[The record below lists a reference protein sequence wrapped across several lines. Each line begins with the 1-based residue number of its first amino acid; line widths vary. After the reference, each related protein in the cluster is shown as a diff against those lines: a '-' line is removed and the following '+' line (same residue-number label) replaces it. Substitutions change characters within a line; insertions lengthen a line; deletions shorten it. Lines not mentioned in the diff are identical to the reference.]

1 MAAYLNNQ
9 QQVQIP
15 MDMHHENI
23 PLQRMNTREEATE
36 RQRIRDIFDKY
47 DKHNTGLLSVQE
59 LKRMINHRRCPD
71 LPKGFVKNL
80 MKTADLNNDG
90 HLDFEEFYQ
99 MSREHHY
106 LFRDMC
112 VWYCR
117 MVVPNRNPAIADEP
131 GAASAFQRQI
141 STATVIS
148 ERDGEYE
155 RSMTFW
161 PPPLT
166 MIVFS
171 IVEIIFFV
179 IDIVK
184 TNNQLGTSTN
194 GPMATLFI
202 YNPQLRE
209 QAWRFVTYMFVHI
222 GFMHI
227 VMNLLV
233 QIFLGV
239 ALELVHCW
247 WRVALVYLAGVLA
260 GSMGTSIFS
269 PRVFLAGA
277 SGGVYALITAHIA
290 TIIMNWRQMEYAIV
304 QLFVFVVFCVTD
316 LSVSIYNSIYDPFDK
331 VGYIAHASGALAGFL
346 VGIGVLRNLKVNA
359 WERKLWWFAV
369 TIYFM
374 LMSAGILFHI
384 FNPNHFYPVFA

>member
-9 QQVQIP
+9 QRMQRP
-15 MDMHHENI
+15 MDPAHEII
-23 PLQRMNTREEATE
+23 PLQRLTTREEATE
-36 RQRIRDIFDKY
+36 RQKIRDIFDKY
-47 DKHNTGLLSVQE
+47 DRDRTGLLSIQE
-59 LKRMINHRRCPD
+59 LKRMINARRCPD
-71 LPKGFVKNL
+71 LPKGFVRQMLKA
-80 MKTADLNNDG
+80 ADHNNDG

-99 MSREHHY
+99 MSREHNY

-112 VWYCR
+112 VRYCKL
-117 MVVPNRNPAIADEP
+117 VVPNRNPAVADEP
-131 GAASAFQRQI
+131 GSAFQRQI
-141 STATVIS
+141 SVGTVIS

-155 RSMTFW
+155 RSMSFW

-179 IDIVK
+179 VDIVE
-184 TNNQLGTSTN
+184 TNNQMGTSTN

-247 WRVALVYLAGVLA
+247 WRVALVYLAGVAA

-290 TIIMNWRQMEYAIV
+290 TIIMNWSQMEYAIV
-304 QLFVFVVFCVTD
+304 QLFVFLVFCVTD

-331 VGYIAHASGALAGFL
+331 VGYIAHASGAVAGFL
-346 VGIGVLRNLKVNA
+346 VGIGVLRNLKVNP
-359 WERKLWWFAV
+359 WERKLWWLAV
-369 TIYFM
+369 TVYFS
-374 LMSAGILFHI
+374 LMGAGVLFHI
-384 FNPNHFYPVFA
+384 LHPNHFYPLFA

>member
-1 MAAYLNNQ
+1 MASYLNNQ

-15 MDMHHENI
+15 MGGQHEII
-23 PLQRMNTREEATE
+23 PLQRMTTREEATE
-36 RQRIRDIFDKY
+36 RQRIRDIFDRY
-47 DKHNTGLLSVQE
+47 DKAGTGLLSIQE

-71 LPKGFVKNL
+71 LPKGFVKKL
-80 MKTADLNNDG
+80 LKQADQNNDG

-112 VWYCR
+112 VRYCR
-117 MVVPNRNPAIADEP
+117 LVVPSRNPATDDE
-131 GAASAFQRQI
+131 
-141 STATVIS
+141 T
-148 ERDGEYE
+148 DGEYE
-155 RSMTFW
+155 RSMTFC

-166 MIVFS
+166 MLIFS
-171 IVEIIFFV
+171 IVEIIFFA

-290 TIIMNWRQMEYAIV
+290 TIIMNWSQMEYAIV
-304 QLFVFVVFCVTD
+304 QLFVFLVFCVTD
-316 LSVSIYNSIYDPFDK
+316 LTVSIYNSFNDPFDK

-346 VGIGVLRNLKVNA
+346 VGIGVLRNLRVNP
-359 WERKLWWFAV
+359 WERRLWWCAV
-369 TIYFM
+369 TVYFL
-374 LMSAGILFHI
+374 LMGGGIMYHI

>member
-1 MAAYLNNQ
+1 MASYLNNQ
-9 QQVQIP
+9 QQMQHP
-15 MDMHHENI
+15 SGSTHEII
-23 PLQRMNTREEATE
+23 PLQRMTTREEIAE

-47 DKHNTGLLSVQE
+47 DRNGTGSLSIQE
-59 LKRMINHRRCPD
+59 LKRMINNRRCPD
-71 LPKGFVKNL
+71 LPKGFAKNL
-80 MKTADLNNDG
+80 LKTADQNNDG
-90 HLDFEEFYQ
+90 RLDFEEFYQ

-112 VWYCR
+112 VRYCKL
-117 MVVPNRNPAIADEP
+117 VIPSRNPIIADE
-131 GAASAFQRQI
+131 
-141 STATVIS
+141 T
-148 ERDGEYE
+148 DGEYE

-166 MIVFS
+166 MIIFS

-179 IDIVK
+179 IDIIE
-184 TNNQLGTSTN
+184 TNNQMGTSTN

-247 WRVALVYLAGVLA
+247 WRVALVYLAGVVA

-290 TIIMNWRQMEYAIV
+290 TIIMNWSQMEYAIV
-304 QLFVFVVFCVTD
+304 QLFVFLVFCVTD

-331 VGYIAHASGALAGFL
+331 VGYIAHASGAVAGFL
-346 VGIGVLRNLKVNA
+346 VGIGVLRNLKVNP

-369 TIYFM
+369 TIYFL
-374 LMSAGILFHI
+374 LMTAGVLFHI
-384 FNPNHFYPVFA
+384 FYPNHFYPVFA

>member
-9 QQVQIP
+9 QQMQSP
-15 MDMHHENI
+15 TDAPHEII
-23 PLQRMNTREEATE
+23 PLQRLTTREEATE

-47 DKHNTGLLSVQE
+47 DRNKTGLLSIQE
-59 LKRMINHRRCPD
+59 LKRMINNRRCPD
-71 LPKGFVKNL
+71 LPKGFAKNL
-80 MKTADLNNDG
+80 LKTADQNNDG

-112 VWYCR
+112 VRYCKL
-117 MVVPNRNPAIADEP
+117 VVPSRNPMTVDE
-131 GAASAFQRQI
+131 
-141 STATVIS
+141 T
-148 ERDGEYE
+148 DGEYE
-155 RSMTFW
+155 RSMSLW

-179 IDIVK
+179 IDIIE
-184 TNNQLGTSTN
+184 TNNQMGTSTN

-202 YNPQLRE
+202 YNPQLRQE
-209 QAWRFVTYMFVHI
+209 AWRFVTYMFVHI

-290 TIIMNWRQMEYAIV
+290 TIVMNWSQMEYAIV
-304 QLFVFVVFCVTD
+304 QLFVFLVFCVTD

-369 TIYFM
+369 TIYFL
-374 LMSAGILFHI
+374 LMGAGVLFHI
-384 FNPNHFYPVFA
+384 FYPDRFFPKFA

>member
-1 MAAYLNNQ
+1 MQ
-9 QQVQIP
+9 RP
-15 MDMHHENI
+15 MDPAHEII
-23 PLQRMNTREEATE
+23 PLQRLTTREEATE
-36 RQRIRDIFDKY
+36 RQKIRDIFDKY
-47 DKHNTGLLSVQE
+47 DRDRTGLLSIQE
-59 LKRMINHRRCPD
+59 LKRMINARRCPD
-71 LPKGFVKNL
+71 LPKGFVRQMLKA
-80 MKTADLNNDG
+80 ADHNNDG

-99 MSREHHY
+99 MSREHNY

-112 VWYCR
+112 VRYCKL
-117 MVVPNRNPAIADEP
+117 VVPNRNPAVADEP
-131 GAASAFQRQI
+131 GSAFQRQI
-141 STATVIS
+141 SVGTVIS

-155 RSMTFW
+155 RSMSFW

-179 IDIVK
+179 VDIVE
-184 TNNQLGTSTN
+184 TNNQMGTSTN

-247 WRVALVYLAGVLA
+247 WRVALVYLAGVAA

-290 TIIMNWRQMEYAIV
+290 TIIMNWSQMEYAIV
-304 QLFVFVVFCVTD
+304 QLFVFLVFCVTD

-331 VGYIAHASGALAGFL
+331 VGYIAHASGAVAGFL
-346 VGIGVLRNLKVNA
+346 VGIGVLRNLKVNP
-359 WERKLWWFAV
+359 WERKLWWLAV
-369 TIYFM
+369 TVYFS
-374 LMSAGILFHI
+374 LMGAGVLFHI
-384 FNPNHFYPVFA
+384 LHPNHFYPLFA

>member
-1 MAAYLNNQ
+1 MAYLNNQ
-9 QQVQIP
+9 QQVQIS
-15 MDMHHENI
+15 MGGQHEII
-23 PLQRMNTREEATE
+23 PLQRMTTREEATE

-47 DKHNTGLLSVQE
+47 DKNGTGLLSIQE

-71 LPKGFVKNL
+71 LPKGFVKKL
-80 MKTADLNNDG
+80 HKQADQNNDG
-90 HLDFEEFYQ
+90 QLDFEEFYQ
-99 MSREHHY
+99 MSREHQY

-112 VWYCR
+112 VRYCR
-117 MVVPNRNPAIADEP
+117 LVVPSRNPAVADEP
-131 GAASAFQRQI
+131 
-141 STATVIS
+141 
-148 ERDGEYE
+148 DGEYE
-155 RSMTFW
+155 RSMTFC

-166 MIVFS
+166 MIIFS
-171 IVEIIFFV
+171 IVEIIFFA

-202 YNPQLRE
+202 YNPQLRQ

-290 TIIMNWRQMEYAIV
+290 TIIMNWSQMEYAIV
-304 QLFVFVVFCVTD
+304 QLFVFLVFCVTD
-316 LSVSIYNSIYDPFDK
+316 LTVSIYNSFNDPFDK

-346 VGIGVLRNLKVNA
+346 VGIGVLRNLKVNP

-369 TIYFM
+369 TIYFL
-374 LMSAGILFHI
+374 LMGGGIMYHI
-384 FNPNHFYPVFA
+384 FYPNHFYPVFA

>member
-9 QQVQIP
+9 QQMPGPTDPV
-15 MDMHHENI
+15 HEII
-23 PLQRMNTREEATE
+23 PLQRMTTREEATE

-47 DKHNTGLLSVQE
+47 DRSKTGLLSIQE
-59 LKRMINHRRCPD
+59 LKRMINSRRCPD

-80 MKTADLNNDG
+80 MKNADQNNDG
-90 HLDFEEFYQ
+90 HLDFDEFYQ
-99 MSREHHY
+99 LSREHHY

-112 VWYCR
+112 VRYCKL
-117 MVVPNRNPAIADEP
+117 VCPSRNPATVDE
-131 GAASAFQRQI
+131 
-141 STATVIS
+141 T
-148 ERDGEYE
+148 DGEYE
-155 RSMTFW
+155 RSMSLW

-171 IVEIIFFV
+171 LVEIIFFV
-179 IDIVK
+179 VDIIK
-184 TNNQLGTSTN
+184 TNNQMGTSTN

-202 YNPQLRE
+202 YNPQLRQE
-209 QAWRFVTYMFVHI
+209 AWRFQTYMFVHI

-290 TIIMNWRQMEYAIV
+290 TIIMNWSQMEYAIV
-304 QLFVFVVFCVTD
+304 QLFVFLVFCVTD
-316 LSVSIYNSIYDPFDK
+316 LSVSIYNSIYDPYDK

-346 VGIGVLRNLKVNA
+346 VGIGVLRNLRVRP

-369 TIYFM
+369 TIYFL
-374 LMSAGILFHI
+374 LMAAGLMFHI
-384 FNPNHFYPVFA
+384 FYPAHFYPTFA

>member
-1 MAAYLNNQ
+1 MQ
-9 QQVQIP
+9 HP
-15 MDMHHENI
+15 TDPHHEII
-23 PLQRMNTREEATE
+23 PLQRMTTREEATE

-47 DKHNTGLLSVQE
+47 DRNRTGLLSIQE
-59 LKRMINHRRCPD
+59 LKRMINNRRCPD

-80 MKTADLNNDG
+80 LKTADTNNDG

-112 VWYCR
+112 VRYCKL
-117 MVVPNRNPAIADEP
+117 VVPSRNPATVDE
-131 GAASAFQRQI
+131 
-141 STATVIS
+141 T
-148 ERDGEYE
+148 DGEYE
-155 RSMTFW
+155 RSMSLW

-179 IDIVK
+179 IDIIE
-184 TNNQLGTSTN
+184 TNNQMGTSTN

-290 TIIMNWRQMEYAIV
+290 TIIMNWSQMEYAIV
-304 QLFVFVVFCVTD
+304 QLFVFLVFCVTD
-316 LSVSIYNSIYDPFDK
+316 LSVSIYNSIYDPYDK

-346 VGIGVLRNLKVNA
+346 VGIGVLRNLRVRP
-359 WERKLWWFAV
+359 WERKLWWCAV
-369 TIYFM
+369 TIYFL
-374 LMSAGILFHI
+374 LMAAGVMFHI
-384 FNPNHFYPVFA
+384 FYPDHFYPKFA

>member
-9 QQVQIP
+9 QRMQRP
-15 MDMHHENI
+15 MDPAHEII
-23 PLQRMNTREEATE
+23 PLQRLTTREEATE
-36 RQRIRDIFDKY
+36 RQKIRDIFDKY
-47 DKHNTGLLSVQE
+47 DRDRTGLLSIQE
-59 LKRMINHRRCPD
+59 LKRMINARRCPD
-71 LPKGFVKNL
+71 LPKGFVRQMLKA
-80 MKTADLNNDG
+80 ADHNNDG

-99 MSREHHY
+99 MSREHNY

-112 VWYCR
+112 VRYCKL
-117 MVVPNRNPAIADEP
+117 VVPNRNPAVADEP
-131 GAASAFQRQI
+131 
-141 STATVIS
+141 
-148 ERDGEYE
+148 DGEYE
-155 RSMTFW
+155 RSMSFW

-179 IDIVK
+179 VDIVE
-184 TNNQLGTSTN
+184 TNNQMGTSTN

-247 WRVALVYLAGVLA
+247 WRVALVYLAGVAA

-290 TIIMNWRQMEYAIV
+290 TIIMNWSQMEYAIV
-304 QLFVFVVFCVTD
+304 QLFVFLVFCVTD

-331 VGYIAHASGALAGFL
+331 VGYIAHASGAVAGFL
-346 VGIGVLRNLKVNA
+346 VGIGVLRNLKVNP
-359 WERKLWWFAV
+359 WERKLWWLAV
-369 TIYFM
+369 TVYFS
-374 LMSAGILFHI
+374 LMGAGVLFHI
-384 FNPNHFYPVFA
+384 LHPNHFYPLFA

>member
-9 QQVQIP
+9 QQMQRP
-15 MDMHHENI
+15 MDPPHEII
-23 PLQRMNTREEATE
+23 PLQRMTTREEATE
-36 RQRIRDIFDKY
+36 RQRIRDIFDRY
-47 DKHNTGLLSVQE
+47 DRDRTGLLSIQE
-59 LKRMINHRRCPD
+59 LKRMINTRRCPD

-80 MKTADLNNDG
+80 MKNADQNNDG

-112 VWYCR
+112 VRYCKL
-117 MVVPNRNPAIADEP
+117 VVPNRNPATADE
-131 GAASAFQRQI
+131 
-141 STATVIS
+141 T
-148 ERDGEYE
+148 DGEYE
-155 RSMTFW
+155 RSMSLW

-179 IDIVK
+179 IDIIE
-184 TNNQLGTSTN
+184 TNNQMGTSTN

-202 YNPQLRE
+202 YNPQLRQE
-209 QAWRFVTYMFVHI
+209 AWRFVTYMFVHI

-227 VMNLLV
+227 VMNLMV

-247 WRVALVYLAGVLA
+247 WRVALVYIAGVLA

-290 TIIMNWRQMEYAIV
+290 TIIMNWSQMEYAIV
-304 QLFVFVVFCVTD
+304 QLFVFLVFCVTD
-316 LSVSIYNSIYDPFDK
+316 LSVSIYNSIYDPYDK

-346 VGIGVLRNLKVNA
+346 VGIGVLRNLRVRP
-359 WERKLWWFAV
+359 WERKLWWCAV
-369 TIYFM
+369 TIYFL
-374 LMSAGILFHI
+374 LMGAGVMFHI
-384 FNPNHFYPVFA
+384 FYPDHFYPKFA

>member
-1 MAAYLNNQ
+1 MAYLNNQ
-9 QQVQIP
+9 QQVQHP
-15 MDMHHENI
+15 MNPPHEII
-23 PLQRMNTREEATE
+23 PLQRMTTREEIDE

-47 DKHNTGLLSVQE
+47 DRDHTGHLSILE
-59 LKRMINHRRCPD
+59 LKRMINSRRCPD
-71 LPKGFVKNL
+71 LPKGFAKKL
-80 MKTADLNNDG
+80 MKTADQNNDG
-90 HLDFEEFYQ
+90 FLDFEEFYQ
-99 MSREHHY
+99 MSREHNY

-112 VWYCR
+112 VRYCK
-117 MVVPNRNPAIADEP
+117 MIVPSRNPVVADEP
-131 GAASAFQRQI
+131 
-141 STATVIS
+141 
-148 ERDGEYE
+148 DGEYE

-179 IDIVK
+179 IDIIE
-184 TNNQLGTSTN
+184 TNNQQGTSTS

-202 YNPQLRE
+202 YSPQLRQ

-247 WRVALVYLAGVLA
+247 WRVALVYLAGVVA

-290 TIIMNWRQMEYAIV
+290 TIIMNWGQMEYAIV
-304 QLFVFVVFCVTD
+304 QLFVFLVFCVTD

-346 VGIGVLRNLKVNA
+346 VGIGVLRNLKINP
-359 WERKLWWFAV
+359 WERKLWWVAV
-369 TIYFM
+369 TIYFL
-374 LMSAGILFHI
+374 LMGAGVLYHI
-384 FNPNHFYPVFA
+384 FNPDHFYPTFA

>member
-9 QQVQIP
+9 QQMQSP
-15 MDMHHENI
+15 TDAPHEII
-23 PLQRMNTREEATE
+23 PLQRLSTREEATE

-47 DKHNTGLLSVQE
+47 DRNKTGLLSMQE
-59 LKRMINHRRCPD
+59 LRRMINNRRCPD

-80 MKTADLNNDG
+80 LKTADQNNDG

-112 VWYCR
+112 VRYCKL
-117 MVVPNRNPAIADEP
+117 VVPSRNPMTVDE
-131 GAASAFQRQI
+131 
-141 STATVIS
+141 T
-148 ERDGEYE
+148 DGEYE
-155 RSMTFW
+155 RSMSLW

-179 IDIVK
+179 IDIIE
-184 TNNQLGTSTN
+184 TNNQMGTSTN

-202 YNPQLRE
+202 YSPQLRQE
-209 QAWRFVTYMFVHI
+209 AWRFVTYMFVHI

-247 WRVALVYLAGVLA
+247 WRVALVYLAGVAA

-290 TIIMNWRQMEYAIV
+290 TIIMNWSQMEYAIV
-304 QLFVFVVFCVTD
+304 QLFVFLVFCVTD

-369 TIYFM
+369 TIYFL
-374 LMSAGILFHI
+374 LMGAGVLFHI
-384 FNPNHFYPVFA
+384 FYPDRFYPIFA

>member
-131 GAASAFQRQI
+131 
-141 STATVIS
+141 
-148 ERDGEYE
+148 DGEYE

>member
-9 QQVQIP
+9 QQMQHP
-15 MDMHHENI
+15 TDPHHEII
-23 PLQRMNTREEATE
+23 PLQRMTTREEATE

-47 DKHNTGLLSVQE
+47 DRNRTGLLSIQE
-59 LKRMINHRRCPD
+59 LKRMINNRRCPD

-80 MKTADLNNDG
+80 LKTADTNNDG

-112 VWYCR
+112 VRYCKL
-117 MVVPNRNPAIADEP
+117 VVPSRNPATVDE
-131 GAASAFQRQI
+131 
-141 STATVIS
+141 T
-148 ERDGEYE
+148 DGEYE
-155 RSMTFW
+155 RSMSLW

-179 IDIVK
+179 IDIIE
-184 TNNQLGTSTN
+184 TNNQMGTSTN

-290 TIIMNWRQMEYAIV
+290 TIIMNWSQMEYAIV
-304 QLFVFVVFCVTD
+304 QLFVFLVFCVTD
-316 LSVSIYNSIYDPFDK
+316 LSVSIYNSIYDPYDK

-346 VGIGVLRNLKVNA
+346 VGIGVLRNLRVRP
-359 WERKLWWFAV
+359 WERKLWWCAV
-369 TIYFM
+369 TIYFL
-374 LMSAGILFHI
+374 LMAAGVMFHI
-384 FNPNHFYPVFA
+384 FYPDHFYPKFA

>member
-9 QQVQIP
+9 QQMQRP
-15 MDMHHENI
+15 MDGPHEII
-23 PLQRMNTREEATE
+23 PLQRMTTREEATE

-47 DKHNTGLLSVQE
+47 DRNRTGLLSIQE
-59 LKRMINHRRCPD
+59 LKRMINNRRCPD

-80 MKTADLNNDG
+80 MKAADQNNDG

-112 VWYCR
+112 VRYCR
-117 MVVPNRNPAIADEP
+117 LVVPSRNPAVTDEP
-131 GAASAFQRQI
+131 
-141 STATVIS
+141 
-148 ERDGEYE
+148 DGEYE

-171 IVEIIFFV
+171 VVEILFFV
-179 IDIVK
+179 VDIIE
-184 TNNQLGTSTN
+184 TNNQMGTSTS

-290 TIIMNWRQMEYAIV
+290 TIIMNWGQMEYAIV
-304 QLFVFVVFCVTD
+304 QLFVFLVFCVTD
-316 LSVSIYNSIYDPFDK
+316 LSMSIYNSIYDPFDK

-346 VGIGVLRNLKVNA
+346 VGIGVLRNLRVNA
-359 WERKLWWFAV
+359 WERKLWWLAV

-374 LMSAGILFHI
+374 LMTAGILFHI
-384 FNPNHFYPVFA
+384 FYPNHFYPVFA

>member
-1 MAAYLNNQ
+1 MAYMNNHQ
-9 QQVQIP
+9 QMQTP
-15 MDMHHENI
+15 MGGPHEAI
-23 PLQRMNTREEATE
+23 PLQRMTTREEATE

-47 DKHNTGLLSVQE
+47 DRNGTGLLSIQE
-59 LKRMINHRRCPD
+59 LRRMINSRRCPD
-71 LPKGFVKNL
+71 LPRGFVNKL
-80 MKTADLNNDG
+80 MKTADQNNDG

-99 MSREHHY
+99 MSREHEY
-106 LFRDMC
+106 LFKNMC
-112 VWYCR
+112 VRYCKL
-117 MVVPNRNPAIADEP
+117 VVPSRNPAAVDEP
-131 GAASAFQRQI
+131 
-141 STATVIS
+141 
-148 ERDGEYE
+148 DGEYE
-155 RSMTFW
+155 RSMTFC

-166 MIVFS
+166 MVVFS

-179 IDIVK
+179 IDIIE

-202 YNPQLRE
+202 YNPQLRQ

-269 PRVFLAGA
+269 PKVFLAGA

-290 TIIMNWRQMEYAIV
+290 TIIMNWSQMEYAVV
-304 QLFVFVVFCVTD
+304 QLFVFLVFCITD
-316 LSVSIYNSIYDPFDK
+316 LSTSIYNSIYDPFDK
-331 VGYIAHASGALAGFL
+331 VGYIAHASGAIAGFL
-346 VGIGVLRNLKVNA
+346 VGIGVLRNLRVNP
-359 WERKLWWFAV
+359 WERKLWWCAV
-369 TIYFM
+369 TIYFL
-374 LMSAGILFHI
+374 LMGAGVMFHI
-384 FNPNHFYPVFA
+384 LNPNHFYPTFA